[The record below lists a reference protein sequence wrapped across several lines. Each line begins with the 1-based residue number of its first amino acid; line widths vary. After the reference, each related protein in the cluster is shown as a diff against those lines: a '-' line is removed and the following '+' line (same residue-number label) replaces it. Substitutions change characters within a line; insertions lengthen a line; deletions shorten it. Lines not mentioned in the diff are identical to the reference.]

1 MDKTVD
7 FEIFK
12 KQKDLHQQSL
22 INLRFGN
29 LKIKTE
35 NIVYWIDVHCSL
47 LRTNKKPKKP
57 IERF

>member
-7 FEIFK
+7 FEFFK
-12 KQKDLHQQSL
+12 EQKDLHQQSL

-35 NIVYWIDVHCSL
+35 NIV
-47 LRTNKKPKKP
+47 N
-57 IERF
+57 

>member
-1 MDKTVD
+1 MSKTVH

-12 KQKDLHQQSL
+12 EQKDLHQQSL

-35 NIVYWIDVHCSL
+35 NTVTELMFIVLS
-47 LRTNKKPKKP
+47 
-57 IERF
+57 